1 METTENSIEKAL
13 RILLYLSS
21 ASDGAPVSEISAALG
36 YPTYNVVRIL
46 KTLKG
51 MGFVWQEKA
60 RSPYKIGYRV
70 LELAGN
76 LLEGMELRQ
85 SARPFL
91 HTLATDTG
99 MTSYLKVKTG
109 YEVITVDVVVPPRAS
124 AASDEIGRRLPLHAS
139 SPGKAILAARGEDE
153 AREYIEQHGLNPV
166 TSHTITDPEAFLA
179 EIRVTRERGY
189 AINQEESG
197 PVISIAAPI
206 LRYDGKP
213 VAAVAVSVAAR
224 PGILGAERKQAV
236 AHDVREAA
244 RRISFS
250 VGYAANQLV

>member
-1 METTENSIEKAL
+1 MLAEGTTAHEAS
-13 RILLYLSS
+13 LS
-21 ASDGAPVSEISAALG
+21 DLPVD
-36 YPTYNVVRIL
+36 
-46 KTLKG
+46 
-51 MGFVWQEKA
+51 W
-60 RSPYKIGYRV
+60 
-70 LELAGN
+70 
-76 LLEGMELRQ
+76 
-85 SARPFL
+85 
-91 HTLATDTG
+91 
-99 MTSYLKVKTG
+99 
-109 YEVITVDVVVPPRAS
+109 
-124 AASDEIGRRLPLHAS
+124 
-139 SPGKAILAARGEDE
+139 
-153 AREYIEQHGLNPV
+153 EQTQV

-179 EIRVTRERGY
+179 EMRRTRERGY

-224 PGILGAERKQAV
+224 PGILDAERKQAV